1 MQLSP
6 IGDGGRLQLF
16 LSTAA
21 SLAVSLQ
28 HVVEFA
34 KRLPGFLALPSTTQ
48 LHLVKTNSLK
58 LVLLCD
64 LLLAAPSSSTSA
76 ESSLLT
82 PPSLMTFL
90 DGRYLSGPQAE
101 ALFSRDFVDSYRR
114 LRERCAQ
121 AVGLDQPAVALLAA
135 GLLLEPPVDSQAD
148 AATQSLQE
156 RVATA
161 TAAVI
166 SSPDLEV
173 VRSLVLATLTTAANE
188 MLEFFQI
195 FQSFCDSRQLPPVFV
210 EVFDF

>member
-6 IGDGGRLQLF
+6 IDDGGRLQLF

-34 KRLPGFLALPSTTQ
+34 KRLPGFLALPSTKQ

-58 LVLLCD
+58 LVLLFD

-76 ESSLLT
+76 ESSLLSQ
-82 PPSLMTFL
+82 PSLMTFL

-101 ALFSRDFVDSYRR
+101 ALFSRNFVDSYRR
-114 LRERCAQ
+114 LRERCA

>member
-101 ALFSRDFVDSYRR
+101 ALFSRNFVDSYRR
-114 LRERCAQ
+114 LRERCA

-161 TAAVI
+161 TATVI